1 MTRVA
6 RKRSPIC
13 FACEYNRT
21 GACGLALRAKLARAC
36 VHTHVCA
43 HARTTGTVSHST
55 FNVQR
60 RQRSRVAVGSAASV
74 RTNRHGSAVGTGS
87 DFAHG
92 VTEANLGLVHGERD
106 VRRIVARAEVGAHA
120 DDLRM
125 RHACMHTRMHAHT
138 CADRTTNPSRRARVG
153 RHSAC
158 HRGVTVVRLRV
169 EICVAYDGRTC
180 KRVHEVLVLLRELTA
195 E

>member
-106 VRRIVARAEVGAHA
+106 VRRRIARAKLGADA
-120 DDLRM
+120 DVLRM
-125 RHACMHTRMHAHT
+125 HHAYYMHACAHVCGPDHTSLPARSCGQT
-138 CADRTTNPSRRARVG
+138 LSVPQGCRGCALASGDLCG
-153 RHSAC
+153 
-158 HRGVTVVRLRV
+158 
-169 EICVAYDGRTC
+169 I
-180 KRVHEVLVLLRELTA
+180 
-195 E
+195 